1 MRILVVDVNFDY
13 KNPIYRQF
21 YTSLLSCMEVDFF
34 GPGYVSRDCLEK
46 GIRRFMNKNDRY
58 DAILLGNYFVYTVGE
73 KGTRYNAYH
82 THRHTLPYYKIND
95 AYQCCG
101 KIYEELK
108 DIRDVIKIFSYYED
122 NCSMPLGDKA
132 ICEQLI
138 DCGFYI
144 LSFPIEHMERY
155 SIKIRNKYQYLTNYA
170 YELAENYNMQ
180 YIPITILGIGYHE
193 IFVRNF
199 FDRDYEW
206 CVPGNKAE
214 WFYPERNKA
223 QKIMEQGQKKI
234 WSDDPFQ
241 LLSVETIRRENIE
254 WYWFRNEAEKILSW
268 MWGKNDII
276 ASRPKMQYIA
286 ACREQYLESMRS
298 SKFVY
303 AEAGVGNQMVRKYFE
318 ACACGAVLVAKRV
331 PGMNETGF
339 VHGKNCIIVENCEEI
354 AGINALYTENQ
365 MKQIA
370 INGQRLIIDKHMFV
384 HRADALKRTIETI
397 VQGMYKGAYWEN
409 GNYVIKE

>member
-1 MRILVVDVNFDY
+1 MRILVADVNFDY

-21 YTSLLSCMEVDFF
+21 YTSLFSCMEVDFF
-34 GPGYVSRDCLEK
+34 GPGYVPRDCLEK
-46 GIRRFMNKNDRY
+46 GICAFMNKNDRY
-58 DAILLGNYFVYTVGE
+58 DAILLGNYFVYAAGE
-73 KGTRYNAYH
+73 KGTRHNAYH
-82 THRHTLPYYKIND
+82 THRHTLPYYKVND

-108 DIRDVIKIFSYYED
+108 GIRDVIKIFFYYED

-132 ICEQLI
+132 VCEQLI

-144 LSFPIEHMERY
+144 LSFPIEYMERY
-155 SIKIRNKYQYLTNYA
+155 TGKIRHIYPYLTNNA
-170 YELAENYNMQ
+170 YELAENYSTQ
-180 YIPITILGIGYHE
+180 YIPVSILGIGYHE

-206 CVPGNKAE
+206 CVPGNRAE

-223 QKIMEQGQKKI
+223 QKIIEQGQKKL
-234 WSDDPFQ
+234 WNDDPFQ
-241 LLSVETIRRENIE
+241 LLSVETVRRENME
-254 WYWFRNEAEKILSW
+254 WYCFHNRFEKILSW
-268 MWGKNDII
+268 VWGKNDNI

-303 AEAGVGNQMVRKYFE
+303 AEGGAGNQMVRKYLE
-318 ACACGAVLVAKRV
+318 SCACGAVLVAKRV
-331 PGMNETGF
+331 PGMDEAGF
-339 VHGKNCIIVENCEEI
+339 VHGENCIIVDKYEDI
-354 AGINALYTENQ
+354 ARVDALYTESQ

-370 INGQRLIIDKHMFV
+370 INGQRMIIDKHMFA
-384 HRADALKRTIETI
+384 HRADALKRTIWAI
-397 VQGMYKGAYWEN
+397 MQGRYKGAYWE
-409 GNYVIKE
+409 GGSYVIKE